1 MERQFAE
8 WGVAATRIAA
18 FDGRG
23 GNLRYFLNGEMPTG
37 IAPPR
42 LACYASH
49 LAAIRAF
56 LMTREERAVI
66 MEDDCSFETVAHWPF
81 TWSEAEALLP
91 FHLDALQMTIINDR
105 AVTVALHR
113 RYMNDYSSAAYL
125 ITRRYAEKL
134 AALYFDGD
142 KARLDHAFN
151 PELTSEIMLFEP
163 GASYAMP
170 LFSYETDF
178 ASQLRPDHAEALHEP
193 SRKRIMQFWRE
204 EAAKLPDW
212 RALFR
217 VNPALGRLPPV

>member
-18 FDGRG
+18 SDGRTK
-23 GNLRYFLNGEMPTG
+23 NIRKFLNYEILGE
-37 IAPPR
+37 IAPSR

-49 LAAIRAF
+49 LKAIRAF
-56 LMTREERAVI
+56 LETKAERAVI

-91 FHLDALQMTIINDR
+91 FHYDALQMTIINDR

-142 KARLDHAFN
+142 RVRLNHAFN

-170 LFSYETDF
+170 LLSYETGF
-178 ASQLRPDHAEALHEP
+178 ASQLRPGHAEALHEP
-193 SRKRIMQFWRE
+193 SRKRIMRFWRE